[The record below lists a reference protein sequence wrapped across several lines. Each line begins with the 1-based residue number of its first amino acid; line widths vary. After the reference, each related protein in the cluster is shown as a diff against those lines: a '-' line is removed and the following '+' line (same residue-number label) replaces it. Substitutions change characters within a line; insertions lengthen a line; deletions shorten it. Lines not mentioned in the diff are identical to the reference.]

1 MQAETFYQI
10 RVKGHLPEHWTEW
23 FDGLSLRNE
32 ANGEATLAG
41 PVADQAALH
50 ALLVKLRDL
59 HLPVLAVNR
68 IEPDLTLEPKR

>member
-1 MQAETFYQI
+1 MQQEEIYQI
-10 RVKGHLPEHWTEW
+10 RVKGHLAEHWAEW

-32 ANGEATLAG
+32 ANGEATLHG

-50 ALLVKLRDL
+50 ALLVKIRDL

-68 IEPDLTLEPKR
+68 VDMEGEPE

>member
-1 MQAETFYQI
+1 MQAEAFYQI

-41 PVADQAALH
+41 LVADQAALH
-50 ALLVKLRDL
+50 GLLVKLRDL

-68 IEPDLTLEPKR
+68 IEPDLNLESKR